1 MRLASWNVNS
11 IKVRLP
17 RLLDWL
23 ERLAPDV
30 VCLQETK
37 SEPGAFPADALRQAG
52 YTCAHASGGRWNG
65 VAILSTSGLSDVLT
79 DWPAGATP
87 DWPAGVAP
95 DAGRLLLAST
105 AGLRVASVYVPNG
118 RTLDSWHYSYKLAW
132 MERLR
137 GLAAAELA
145 AAAPL
150 VLAGDFNIAP
160 ADHDVWD
167 PAAFEGAT
175 HVSAAE
181 RAALTALEALG
192 LEDVT
197 RRRWPSEQVFT
208 FWDYRM
214 GMFHKNQG
222 MRIDLLLAA
231 HCVADRVAG
240 VWVDRLARRGSAPS
254 DHAPLVVELDTARA
268 DLASPMIPMPSRP
281 LPPAPTR

>member
-11 IKVRLP
+11 IKARLP

-37 SEPGAFPADALRQAG
+37 SEQDAFPVAELRRAG
-52 YTCAHASGGRWNG
+52 YACAHASGGRWNG
-65 VAILSTSGLSDVLT
+65 VAILSTTDILDVVT
-79 DWPAGATP
+79 DWPPGAAP
-87 DWPAGVAP
+87 DWPAEVTP

-118 RTLDSWHYSYKLAW
+118 RALDSWHYSYKLAW

-137 GLAAAELA
+137 RLATAELA
-145 AAAPL
+145 GAAAL

-175 HVSAAE
+175 HVSPAE
-181 RAALTALEALG
+181 RATLAAIEALG
-192 LEDVT
+192 LIDVT
-197 RRRWPSEQVFT
+197 RRRWPTEQVFT

-222 MRIDLLLAA
+222 MRIDLLLAEEN
-231 HCVADRVAG
+231 VADRVAD

-254 DHAPLVVELDTARA
+254 DHAPLVVELDTASA
-268 DLASPMIPMPSRP
+268 HLAAPMIPMPSRR
-281 LPPAPTR
+281 LPTAPT